1 MVKDVYEYSSYG
13 TGDYIL
19 EDNNKKINETD
30 LINELSNINSVF
42 ILYKYIT
49 KLQFTKR
56 TNERKNSFVLF
67 IILKN
72 IFVKT

>member
-13 TGDYIL
+13 TWDYIL

-49 KLQFTKR
+49 NLQFIWKIR
-56 TNERKNSFVLF
+56 FNYLVFFVMSK
-67 IILKN
+67 IR
-72 IFVKT
+72 

>member
-49 KLQFTKR
+49 NLQF
-56 TNERKNSFVLF
+56 V
-67 IILKN
+67 
-72 IFVKT
+72 

>member
-49 KLQFTKR
+49 NLQFCKR
-56 TNERKNSFVLF
+56 NNVCK
-67 IILKN
+67 
-72 IFVKT
+72 

>member
-13 TGDYIL
+13 TWDYIL

-49 KLQFTKR
+49 NLQIVWKIRF
-56 TNERKNSFVLF
+56 NYLVFFVMSK
-67 IILKN
+67 IR
-72 IFVKT
+72 

>member
-49 KLQFTKR
+49 NLQIVWKIRF
-56 TNERKNSFVLF
+56 NYLVFFVMSK
-67 IILKN
+67 IR
-72 IFVKT
+72 

>member
-49 KLQFTKR
+49 NLQFCKR
-56 TNERKNSFVLF
+56 NNVCKLNNYNR
-67 IILKN
+67 II
-72 IFVKT
+72 